1 MSSKSRDN
9 DDNFEGQS
17 AHKEE
22 MNRKIKEQKV
32 VVDEL
37 SNLKK
42 NRKVYI
48 QQRNS
53 NIFFLADRSQTLGL
67 CKKELD
73 NMKKDLQDIR
83 GPNLSQDLTVRGT
96 NPSYRCFFSAHV
108 LHMRGILT
116 PQPFQDNAG
125 NVLVWN
131 GEIFGGLP
139 VMPEDNDTAVLSQRL
154 SSCDSP
160 SEILSLLS
168 AVRGPWGFVYYQK
181 AGDYLW
187 FGRDFLGR
195 RSLLW
200 KFDAAVNALTL
211 TSVAAQS
218 SGPDQSAW
226 QEVPAVGVYRIDL
239 KAVTEAGSVMFELY
253 PWARGGSDLA
263 SSCSETILETVPSG
277 CTAVMNPS
285 GLVLTSPVCPL
296 NTSIP
301 KSLNEKESLSN
312 SHPCAKDLEQMLASE
327 EKKDEVNRLIYVLSE
342 AVRRRVQSLPFR
354 VRDSPPPPNDRA
366 SVAILFSGG
375 IDSMV
380 LAALADR
387 HIPAHQSIDLLN
399 VAFKLQVPKKQK
411 EPAKKPGKHKNQPTG
426 YKTDGADYQT
436 SSPFDVPD
444 RITGKAGLKE
454 LQDLNP
460 ERRWNF
466 VEINVTKEELQT
478 IRQDRICHLVHPL
491 DTVLDD
497 SIGCAVWFAARG
509 TGFITQDRDQRAF
522 TSSARVI
529 LTGIGAD
536 EQLAGY
542 SRHRVRFTMSGHE
555 GLIQE
560 LAMELARIP
569 SRNLGRDDRV
579 IGDHGKEARFP
590 YLDEDVVSYLNSL
603 PVWEKADLSLPRG
616 VGEKLLLRLAAKQLG
631 LGQSAVLPK
640 RAMQF
645 GSRIAKMEDHHEK
658 ASDKCTRLLA

>member
-1 MSSKSRDN
+1 MCGIFCLLSLSPTQ
-9 DDNFEGQS
+9 FEWDKTV
-17 AHKEE
+17 HEH
-22 MNRKIKEQKV
+22 
-32 VVDEL
+32 
-37 SNLKK
+37 LK
-42 NRKVYI
+42 R
-48 QQRNS
+48 
-53 NIFFLADRSQTLGL
+53 
-67 CKKELD
+67 
-73 NMKKDLQDIR
+73 R

-96 NPSYRCFFSAHV
+96 SCCYQCLFSAHV
-108 LHMRGILT
+108 LHMRGLLT
-116 PQPFQDNAG
+116 PQPVQDNDG

-139 VMPEDNDTAVLSQRL
+139 VLPEENDTAVVSQRL
-154 SSCDSP
+154 SSCSSP
-160 SEILSLLS
+160 TEILSVLS
-168 AVRGPWGFVYYQK
+168 TIHGPWGFVYYQK

-200 KFDAAVNALTL
+200 KFDVEDNTLTL
-211 TSVAAQS
+211 TSVAAHS
-218 SGPDQSAW
+218 SGPAMSTW

-239 KAVTEAGSVMFELY
+239 KAVTEAGSVMFEVY
-253 PWARGGSDLA
+253 PWTHGGNKLVL
-263 SSCSETILETVPSG
+263 SSSQIILGSVPSG
-277 CTAVMNPS
+277 CTAVMNQL

-296 NTSIP
+296 NTAIP
-301 KSLNEKESLSN
+301 KSFSEKEIHPN
-312 SHPCAKDLEQMLASE
+312 SHSCVNDLEQLLASR
-327 EKKDEVNRLIYVLSE
+327 EKNDEVNRLIDVLSE
-342 AVRRRVQSLPFR
+342 AVRRRVQSLPIR
-354 VRDSPPPPNDRA
+354 AQDNSPPSNDNA

-375 IDSMV
+375 IDSMI

-387 HIPAHQSIDLLN
+387 HIPAHQPIDLLN
-399 VAFKLQVPKKQK
+399 VAFKLQEPKKQK
-411 EPAKKPGKHKNQPTG
+411 ESAKITQKHKNKPTG
-426 YKTDGADYQT
+426 SKTDGADCQI
-436 SSPFDVPD
+436 SRPFDVPD
-444 RITGKAGLKE
+444 RITGKAGLRE

-460 ERRWNF
+460 ERKWNF
-466 VEINVTKEELQT
+466 VEINVTKEELQK
-478 IRQDRICHLVHPL
+478 IRQERICHLVHPL

-509 TGFITQDRDQRAF
+509 TGFIMEDSDQRPF
-522 TSSARVI
+522 TSSAKVI

-560 LAMELARIP
+560 LAMELDRIP

-616 VGEKLLLRLAAKQLG
+616 VGEKLLLRLTAKQLG
-631 LGQSAVLPK
+631 LSKSAVLPK

-645 GSRIAKMEDHHEK
+645 GSRIAKMEDHREK
-658 ASDKCTRLLA
+658 ASDKCTRLFTE